1 MTVPVI
7 YLLRRSPYGSSILP
21 SIVSRMTSGGLP
33 SADGLHELAAP
44 SRPSQT
50 ITRLLVVSYTTFSP
64 LPFRAVIFFC
74 RRLLSPIASI
84 FGSGMPYAARTFLS
98 CRTTPATSR
107 NTDAAKVVQTE
118 RKTKENLNF
127 LWFSEVQPTLLLPDF
142 SLTVPQNL
150 HRREPTLHP
159 AAREST
165 EATSQQESYP
175 LLLPR
180 RSTCVSS
187 PTAQE

>member
-1 MTVPVI
+1 MVYMNLQLPADTA
-7 YLLRRSPYGSSILP
+7 RRSPVCWWSLTPP
-21 SIVSRMTSGGLP
+21 SHPYPTNN
-33 SADGLHELAAP
+33 E
-44 SRPSQT
+44 
-50 ITRLLVVSYTTFSP
+50 
-64 LPFRAVIFFC
+64 AVILFC
-74 RRLLSPIASI
+74 HRLLSPIASI

-142 SLTVPQNL
+142 SLTAPRNL
-150 HRREPTLHP
+150 RRRERRLHP

-175 LLLPR
+175 LLLPH

>member
-1 MTVPVI
+1 MNLQLPADTA
-7 YLLRRSPYGSSILP
+7 RRSPVCWWSLTPP
-21 SIVSRMTSGGLP
+21 SHPYPTNN
-33 SADGLHELAAP
+33 E
-44 SRPSQT
+44 
-50 ITRLLVVSYTTFSP
+50 
-64 LPFRAVIFFC
+64 AVILFC

-142 SLTVPQNL
+142 SLTVPRNL
-150 HRREPTLHP
+150 HRREPTSHP

-180 RSTCVSS
+180 RSSVSAV
-187 PTAQE
+187 PGVPV